1 MPRQLASL
9 GDRLVF
15 SNGIVFL
22 SIGAGLLLVLFGG
35 SVSRLIP
42 LYAVGVFTSFTLSQ
56 AGMVIHWLKERSR
69 GWRVKALINGFGAVV
84 TAVVTAVLLFSKFH
98 QGAWLIVLA
107 VPLLVTIFLT
117 IHNHY
122 RLVSKRLR
130 LATDVKLSLP
140 AAPAPGGAAPV
151 VVLVGQ
157 LHRGSYEAVRYAH
170 SIATELVAVHVDLG
184 HGKAEAFRRQW
195 AKQLPQVPLVILD
208 SPYRSLTTPV
218 VDFVHKFE
226 EQHRKGA
233 NLFCT
238 VVLPVFVTRH
248 RWEALLH
255 NQSTYFLRSALRG
268 KGTRVITT
276 VGFYL

>member
-15 SNGIVFL
+15 SNGIISL
-22 SIGAGLLLVLFGG
+22 SIGAGALLIIFGG

-56 AGMVIHWLKERSR
+56 AGMVVHWWKERSP
-69 GWRVKALINGFGAVV
+69 GWKLKSLINGFGSLV
-84 TAVVTAVLLFSKFH
+84 TLIVTFVLLFSKFH
-98 QGAWLIVLA
+98 QGAWLIVIT
-107 VPLLVTIFLT
+107 VPLLVFLFSA
-117 IHNHY
+117 INKHY
-122 RLVSKRLR
+122 KHVAKRLR
-130 LATDVKLSLP
+130 IATDVKLHLP
-140 AAPAPGGAAPV
+140 IAPSGGTSPV
-151 VVLVGQ
+151 IVLVGQ
-157 LHRGSYEAVRYAH
+157 LHRGSFEAVRYAR

-184 HGKAEAFRRQW
+184 NGKAEIFKHQW
-195 AKQLPQVPLVILD
+195 QKQLPDIPLMVLE
-208 SPYRSLTTPV
+208 SPYRSLINPV
-218 VDFVHKFE
+218 IEFVEDFE
-226 EQHRKGA
+226 NQHRKGA

-255 NQSTYFLRSALRG
+255 NHSTYFLRSALRA
-268 KGTRVITT
+268 KGTRIITT